1 MRYSVPPGDVQDA
14 FETAHVKGVQ
24 AAFLSGVSDPRL
36 ATVEE
41 SAENAGLVDTHLGV
55 FCGHLV
61 LPHLFDNLAMDLG

>member
-41 SAENAGLVDTHLGV
+41 R
-55 FCGHLV
+55 V
-61 LPHLFDNLAMDLG
+61 LRTQAW